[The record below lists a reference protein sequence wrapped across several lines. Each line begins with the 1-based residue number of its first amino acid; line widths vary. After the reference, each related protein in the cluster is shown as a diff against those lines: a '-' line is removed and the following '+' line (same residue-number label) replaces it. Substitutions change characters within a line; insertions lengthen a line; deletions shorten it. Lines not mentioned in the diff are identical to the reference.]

1 MKVCLNSTEQTTL
14 WEKKMG
20 EGQGI
25 NVLQSC
31 IKDVLGDPLVEVLC
45 SAFLAAR
52 CETRHLPTLCYSCT
66 NRQTHQAVGDP
77 VSAEKGHFFK
87 LSQFMSLLYTH
98 PCTGAQRGVI
108 IASCHPCSLAFLSCN
123 YYTAILVN
131 RTD

>member
-1 MKVCLNSTEQTTL
+1 
-14 WEKKMG
+14 MG

-45 SAFLAAR
+45 SVFLAAR
-52 CETRHLPTLCYSCT
+52 CETRRLPTLCYSCT
-66 NRQTHQAVGDP
+66 NRQAHQAVGDP